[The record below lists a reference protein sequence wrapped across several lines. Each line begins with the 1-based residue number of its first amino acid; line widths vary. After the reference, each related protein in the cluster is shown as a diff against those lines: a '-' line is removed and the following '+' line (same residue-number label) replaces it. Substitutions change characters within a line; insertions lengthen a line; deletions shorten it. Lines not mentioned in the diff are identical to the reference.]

1 MPSDLNGGSWR
12 LLQKPDF
19 GQAFRSVRSRTDLPC
34 AACRSGLRH
43 RRAAD
48 SLVRHARLTFAR
60 AVAVIDTFAACQRRR
75 AVQLARWC
83 RLIAAMKK
91 DRIGRLQRA
100 TRRAFAYANGEAI
113 TTADILRHAF
123 PRLTRF
129 EPWRYQDAR
138 RAALRF
144 AVRVGR
150 STGKGR
156 PVVWRP
162 TPELLARI
170 KGN

>member
-1 MPSDLNGGSWR
+1 M
-12 LLQKPDF
+12 
-19 GQAFRSVRSRTDLPC
+19 
-34 AACRSGLRH
+34 
-43 RRAAD
+43 
-48 SLVRHARLTFAR
+48 
-60 AVAVIDTFAACQRRR
+60 
-75 AVQLARWC
+75 
-83 RLIAAMKK
+83 K
-91 DRIGRLQRA
+91 DRVGKLQRA
-100 TRRAFAYANGEAI
+100 TRRAFAYSNGEVI

-150 STGKGR
+150 SSGKGR

-162 TPELLARI
+162 TPTLLALIRGEPVDATCTRHE
-170 KGN
+170 K